1 MSNQPLDKGRIAVIV
16 ERYPSKNI
24 DQQTGQPIMKC
35 RYATVGRAT
44 KWLTNGVEQIEQ
56 EIDCMPVGVSGPVKL
71 YIFWDSQQNNNQ
83 QQPQQ
88 GGYQTQQQGG
98 YQPQQSQGGYSQ
110 QRG

>member
-1 MSNQPLDKGRIAVIV
+1 MSTQPIDKGRIAVIA
-16 ERYPSKNI
+16 ERYQTKNI

-56 EIDCMPVGVSGPVKL
+56 EIDCMSVSANGPVKL
-71 YIFWDSQQNNNQ
+71 YIFWDSQQN
-83 QQPQQ
+83 
-88 GGYQTQQQGG
+88 TQQQGAG
-98 YQPQQSQGGYSQ
+98 QNMPQNQSQHYQQPHQQTYAQ